1 MSLQEIFDDSD
12 TADIIL
18 ETGYR
23 KPLGTITVSDGEEI
37 IRVLKRYH
45 TLIKVKAEIDQ
56 FIEGLQCLGIDRC
69 IKEHPELKE
78 PLFVNRSKSLTA
90 GMCRY

>member
-1 MSLQEIFDDSD
+1 MALQAIFDDSA
-12 TADIIL
+12 TADIVL

-23 KPLGTITVSDGEEI
+23 KPLGTVSDKEEI

-56 FIEGLQCLGIDRC
+56 FIEGLQCLGIDHL
-69 IKEHPELKE
+69 IKEHPDLME
-78 PLFVNRSKSLTA
+78 PLFVNKNKSLTA
-90 GMCRY
+90 GMCV

>member
-1 MSLQEIFDDSD
+1 MALQAIFDDSA
-12 TADIIL
+12 TADIVL

-23 KPLGTITVSDGEEI
+23 KPLGTVTVSDKEEI

-56 FIEGLQCLGIDRC
+56 FIEGLQCLGIDHL
-69 IKEHPELKE
+69 IKEHPDLME
-78 PLFVNRSKSLTA
+78 PLFVNKNKSLTA
-90 GMCRY
+90 GMCV

>member
-1 MSLQEIFDDSD
+1 MALQAIFDDSA
-12 TADIIL
+12 TADIVL

-23 KPLGTITVSDGEEI
+23 KPLGTVSDKEEI

-56 FIEGLQCLGIDRC
+56 FIEGLQCLG
-69 IKEHPELKE
+69 L
-78 PLFVNRSKSLTA
+78 SLIHI
-90 GMCRY
+90 

>member
-1 MSLQEIFDDSD
+1 MALQAIFDDSV
-12 TADIIL
+12 TANIIL

-23 KPLGTITVSDGEEI
+23 KVTVSDKEEI

-56 FIEGLQCLGIDRC
+56 FVEGLQCLGIDHL
-69 IKEHPELKE
+69 IKEHPDLME
-78 PLFVNRSKSLTA
+78 PLFVNKNKSLTA
-90 GMCRY
+90 GMWV